1 MVPVMHRRELGC
13 GCTDGH
19 VSESVERYLKAIFD
33 LTARV
38 GQAPPTVLAGR
49 VGVSIPSA
57 SAMAKRLEMAGL
69 ARRDGTRGLRLTPHG
84 KQHAVAVVRRHR
96 LLETF
101 LVRVLDMPWEDVHV
115 EAESLEHAVSDR
127 LLQRIDQ
134 HLGHPAR
141 DPHGDPIPSAS
152 GEHEEAW
159 PEPLTAAVV
168 GRPFRVQRVDDRD
181 PAALRYLGELGLV
194 PGRVVVLEERAPF
207 GGPLWVRVDGGARHA
222 IGPAL
227 AERVHGES
235 E

>member
-1 MVPVMHRRELGC
+1 MVPTMQHRELGC
-13 GCTDGH
+13 GCADGY
-19 VSESVERYLKAIFD
+19 VTESVERYLKAIFD
-33 LTARV
+33 LTTRV
-38 GQAPPTVLAGR
+38 GQAPPSALAGR

-57 SAMAKRLEMAGL
+57 SAMAKRLETAGL
-69 ARRDGTRGLRLTPHG
+69 ARRDAAQGLRLTSHG
-84 KQHAVAVVRRHR
+84 ERHAVAVVRRHR

-115 EAESLEHAVSDR
+115 EAEALEHSVSDR
-127 LLQRIDQ
+127 LLRRIDEY
-134 HLGHPAR
+134 LGHPDR

-152 GEHEEAW
+152 GEHEESW

-168 GRPFRVQRVDDRD
+168 GRRFRVQRVEDRD
-181 PAALRYLGELGLV
+181 PEALRYLGELGLV

-207 GGPLWVRVDGGARHA
+207 GGPLWVRVDGGGRHA